1 MSIFLESLY
10 KIFPLYEFHHLTMS
24 ARMRKNAALL
34 HLLSDCHP
42 KQRKALLQTLSEEQ
56 LRTLC
61 EVILNILKGTVELT
75 PSQKNSLGK
84 RKRLLY
90 QLASK
95 SVPSKTKKKILV
107 QQGGSLLPAILIPAL
122 QVLGSLLI

>member
-1 MSIFLESLY
+1 MCIFLESPN
-10 KIFPLYEFHHLTMS
+10 KIFLRFEFHHLTMS

-75 PSQKNSLGK
+75 PSQKKSLGK
-84 RKRLLY
+84 RKRVLY

-95 SVPSKTKKKILV
+95 SVPSKTKKAILV
-107 QQGGSLLPAILIPAL
+107 QQGGSLLPAILKQAL
-122 QVLGSLLI
+122 QVLGSLFI

>member
-10 KIFPLYEFHHLTMS
+10 KIFPRCEFHHLTMS

-34 HLLSDCHP
+34 HMLSNCHP

-61 EVILNILKGTVELT
+61 EVILNILRGTVELT
-75 PSQKNSLGK
+75 PSQKKSLGK
-84 RKRLLY
+84 RKRALY

-107 QQGGSLLPAILIPAL
+107 QQGGSFLPAILISAL